1 MSGYLHL
8 QCFPRACQGFLLVL
22 VPEAGSPRTFPR
34 HFFPDLLCDLFGFGY
49 RGGRMEYVLRSDQ
62 LLVFFV
68 KPMDFC
74 ECPHHSYHCLV
85 IFTLSSFKKAKFY
98 EIEYAKLLSH
108 LSNLEQ
114 HLSIKS
120 HQFVSSR
127 SQKEA
132 SALVRDKPKN

>member
-1 MSGYLHL
+1 
-8 QCFPRACQGFLLVL
+8 
-22 VPEAGSPRTFPR
+22 
-34 HFFPDLLCDLFGFGY
+34 
-49 RGGRMEYVLRSDQ
+49 MEYILRSDQ

-114 HLSIKS
+114 HLSLKS

-132 SALVRDKPKN
+132 SALVRDKP